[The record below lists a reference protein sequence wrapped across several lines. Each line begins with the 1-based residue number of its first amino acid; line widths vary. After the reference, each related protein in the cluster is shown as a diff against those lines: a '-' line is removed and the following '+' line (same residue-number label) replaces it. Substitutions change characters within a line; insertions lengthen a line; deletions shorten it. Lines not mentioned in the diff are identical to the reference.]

1 MYYLVLEGKS
11 RADLWALATLTA
23 VEHGVKM
30 NNDKCSA
37 SNPFKYSQCQH
48 RRGEEGCRTEMPREL
63 SFLTGRSDCLSQD
76 TERTYKASK
85 LETHP
90 WVTGNGETT
99 LSFFSNEFGLNASES
114 VAILGAHTMGKFHGK
129 VSNYDYTWTSGETEL
144 FNNR

>member
-1 MYYLVLEGKS
+1 MFPVVVGKS
-11 RADLWALATLTA
+11 RADLWALATLAA
-23 VEHGVKM
+23 VEHGVRL
-30 NNDKCSA
+30 NNLKCS
-37 SNPFKYSQCQH
+37 SSDPFAFEQCQH
-48 RRGEEGCRTEMPREL
+48 RRGEAGCRTELPRQL
-63 SFLTGRSDCLSQD
+63 TFLTGRADCLSQD
-76 TERTYKASK
+76 TERSYKATK

-99 LSFFSNEFGLNASES
+99 LSFFTKEFGFNASET